1 MQLYEKFS
9 CKRCN
14 FSTYSVIKIVRHL
27 SEEYNIKLTKRD
39 IKFILRNNVVTRTIL
54 FLFIILPIVA
64 IIMILRLLLY
74 PFHWLY
80 EIIDF

>member
-1 MQLYEKFS
+1 MRIYEKFT

-27 SEEYNIKLTKRD
+27 SKEYNIELTKRD
-39 IKFILRNNVVTRTIL
+39 IKFILRNNVITRTIL
-54 FLFIILPIVA
+54 FLFILPIVA
-64 IIMILRLLLY
+64 IIIILRLLLY

-80 EIIDF
+80 ELLD

>member
-27 SEEYNIKLTKRD
+27 SKEYNIKLTKRD
-39 IKFILRNNVVTRTIL
+39 IKFILRYNVITRTIL
-54 FLFIILPIVA
+54 FLFILPIVA
-64 IIMILRLLLY
+64 IIIILRLLLY
-74 PFHWLY
+74 PFHLLY
-80 EIIDF
+80 ELLDF